1 VLILTGIAFLAGAAD
16 SFENGALVPGAAGV
30 VVALFNIAGAFIVY
44 KHPFRTKTILNLV
57 NTLFAA
63 VSAVYYFN
71 AGRAIWLGWVLVFV
85 VYATALIVST
95 RKRQE
100 TKDNV

>member
-44 KHPFRTKTILNLV
+44 KHPFRTKT
-57 NTLFAA
+57 T
-63 VSAVYYFN
+63 
-71 AGRAIWLGWVLVFV
+71 
-85 VYATALIVST
+85 
-95 RKRQE
+95 
-100 TKDNV
+100 